1 MDIGKQIKC
10 CRLRAN
16 LTQEKLAEAVHVTP
30 QAVSKWEL
38 GQALPDIALLPDLS
52 SVLGVRIDELF
63 ESPEETHLRRIEAM
77 IEREPML
84 SRADFDYAVA
94 RLTECMRKPEMQGR
108 CLMMLAELHFGRSE
122 AYASRAAEYA
132 RRALAVEPENFDA
145 HSLLFK
151 AMRGVLPD
159 WCYSNHARLAEYYRA
174 FVDAH
179 PGYRPGYLWLLDAL
193 LPDRRLEEARA
204 VLAALRAHFD
214 CYQADYYE
222 GWLRY
227 CEGDFAGAER
237 VWAEMTEKHAD
248 NWYAWSC
255 RGDAYA
261 HRAMYGEAAAMYR
274 EAEKRQTA
282 PRLTDNEDSIAQ
294 LCRMQGDWQG
304 AIDAYR
310 RVLEILRE
318 DWRLTEGETVRGYEE
333 NIAECRRKLE
343 TS

>member
-108 CLMMLAELHFGRSE
+108 CLTMLAELHFGRSE

-151 AMRGVLPD
+151 AMRGVT
-159 WCYSNHARLAEYYRA
+159 
-174 FVDAH
+174 
-179 PGYRPGYLWLLDAL
+179 PG
-193 LPDRRLEEARA
+193 
-204 VLAALRAHFD
+204 
-214 CYQADYYE
+214 
-222 GWLRY
+222 
-227 CEGDFAGAER
+227 
-237 VWAEMTEKHAD
+237 
-248 NWYAWSC
+248 
-255 RGDAYA
+255 
-261 HRAMYGEAAAMYR
+261 
-274 EAEKRQTA
+274 
-282 PRLTDNEDSIAQ
+282 
-294 LCRMQGDWQG
+294 
-304 AIDAYR
+304 AYR
-310 RVLEILRE
+310 SS
-318 DWRLTEGETVRGYEE
+318 
-333 NIAECRRKLE
+333 RR
-343 TS
+343 